1 LILQKKKK
9 KSIVYIT
16 KEFMPRYTHIS
27 MASPYK
33 KPPAGW
39 KRRGGRRRG
48 GSFKSFL
55 SGANN
60 FLKKSGLLSAL
71 GQIGSQMAPGKYG
84 KMAGVL
90 GNAAG
95 AMGYG
100 RRRRRCCGG
109 ALGLAGG
116 NYHWNYA
123 NVKNRRSKDAA
134 RRIHSRAISKK

>member
-1 LILQKKKK
+1 
-9 KSIVYIT
+9 
-16 KEFMPRYTHIS
+16 MPRRTQHS
-27 MASPYK
+27 
-33 KPPAGW
+33 
-39 KRRGGRRRG
+39 RRGGRRRG

-60 FLKKSGLLSAL
+60 FLKKTGLLSTL

-84 KMAGVL
+84 AMAGVL

-116 NYHWNYA
+116 SDKA
-123 NVKNRRSKDAA
+123 MKTGRAA
-134 RRIHSRAISKK
+134 RNINRWIHRKF

>member
-1 LILQKKKK
+1 
-9 KSIVYIT
+9 
-16 KEFMPRYTHIS
+16 MPRRTSTI
-27 MASPYK
+27 
-33 KPPAGW
+33 
-39 KRRGGRRRG
+39 RRRRRG

-60 FLKKSGLLSAL
+60 FLKKSGLLSTL

-84 KMAGVL
+84 ALAGVL

-100 RRRRRCCGG
+100 RRRRCGG
-109 ALGLAGG
+109 ALRLAGG

-123 NVKNRRSKDAA
+123 NVKNRRSNDMA
-134 RRIHSRAISKK
+134 RRINSRAISKK

>member
-1 LILQKKKK
+1 
-9 KSIVYIT
+9 
-16 KEFMPRYTHIS
+16 MPRRTQHS
-27 MASPYK
+27 
-33 KPPAGW
+33 
-39 KRRGGRRRG
+39 RRRRRG

-55 SGANN
+55 SGANK

-100 RRRRRCCGG
+100 RRRRCGG
-109 ALGLAGG
+109 ALRLAGG
-116 NYHWNYA
+116 KMSVEAAKADIHRKMA
-123 NVKNRRSKDAA
+123 GMRRVG
-134 RRIHSRAISKK
+134 RTIGNTWY

>member
-1 LILQKKKK
+1 
-9 KSIVYIT
+9 
-16 KEFMPRYTHIS
+16 MPRRTS
-27 MASPYK
+27 MI
-33 KPPAGW
+33 
-39 KRRGGRRRG
+39 RRGGRRRRG

-84 KMAGVL
+84 QMAGVL

-100 RRRRRCCGG
+100 RRRRRCGG
-109 ALGLAGG
+109 ALRLAGG
-116 NYHWNYA
+116 KMSVEAAKADIHRKMA
-123 NVKNRRSKDAA
+123 GMRRVG
-134 RRIHSRAISKK
+134 RTIGNTWY

>member
-1 LILQKKKK
+1 
-9 KSIVYIT
+9 
-16 KEFMPRYTHIS
+16 MPRRTQHS
-27 MASPYK
+27 
-33 KPPAGW
+33 
-39 KRRGGRRRG
+39 RRGGRRRG

-84 KMAGVL
+84 AMAGVL

-100 RRRRRCCGG
+100 RRRRRCGG
-109 ALGLAGG
+109 ALRLAGG
-116 NYHWNYA
+116 KMSGETDQAEIHRQMA
-123 NVKNRRSKDAA
+123 GMRSFARKIGNRP
-134 RRIHSRAISKK
+134 IIW

>member
-1 LILQKKKK
+1 
-9 KSIVYIT
+9 
-16 KEFMPRYTHIS
+16 MPRRTS
-27 MASPYK
+27 MI
-33 KPPAGW
+33 
-39 KRRGGRRRG
+39 RRGGRRRRG

-55 SGANN
+55 SGANK

-116 NYHWNYA
+116 SA
-123 NVKNRRSKDAA
+123 KAMTKTESFG
-134 RRIHSRAISKK
+134 RAMGRLRGR